1 MWLPVDLVLAALLS
15 SAFELAWVAER
26 GGLSADGDPSDLDP
40 DSLDVPALAPITR
53 AGCFL
58 PGGELWRELTQ
69 ARTAPIPV
77 RVALAVGAVVVL
89 TVAAIGG
96 WLLLRPSGRTAP
108 TAGPAPATAQ
118 GDPGPTRRA

>member
-26 GGLSADGDPSDLDP
+26 GGLSADGDPSDLDT
-40 DSLDVPALAPITR
+40 DSFYVPALAPSP
-53 AGCFL
+53 APAFF

-77 RVALAVGAVVVL
+77 PVALAVGAVVVL
-89 TVAAIGG
+89 TVAPIGG
-96 WLLLRPSGRTAP
+96 WLLLGPSGHTAP